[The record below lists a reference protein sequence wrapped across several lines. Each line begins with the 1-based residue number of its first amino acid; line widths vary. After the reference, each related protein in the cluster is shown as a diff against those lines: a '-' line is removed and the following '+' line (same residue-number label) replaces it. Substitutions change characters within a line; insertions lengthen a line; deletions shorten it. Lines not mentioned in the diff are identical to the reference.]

1 MSTTEQ
7 SIFLQVVA
15 KKNRMCCELWEA
27 QRDRGSFNAGIDKD
41 TPRDGANEV
50 VQPFVPKKPFC
61 EWSNEEWNEF
71 IARREPTSDA
81 DS

>member
-1 MSTTEQ
+1 MRWAPQ
-7 SIFLQVVA
+7 S
-15 KKNRMCCELWEA
+15 
-27 QRDRGSFNAGIDKD
+27 DRGSFNAGIDKD

-81 DS
+81 DSWW